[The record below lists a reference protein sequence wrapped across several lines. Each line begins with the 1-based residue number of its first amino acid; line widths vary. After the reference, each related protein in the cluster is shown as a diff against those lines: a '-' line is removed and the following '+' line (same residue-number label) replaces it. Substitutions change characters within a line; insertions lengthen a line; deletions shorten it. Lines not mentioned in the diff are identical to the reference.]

1 MKTVTFG
8 EAIRD
13 GVRFEMLKDPEVFVA
28 GEDVRTGGA
37 YGEFLGFTEEFPDR
51 IIDTPIS
58 ETAIV
63 GLGVGSAAMGMRPL
77 MCMSKVD
84 FMMVAMDEVVNQAA
98 KFRYMYGGKAKIPLV
113 LQANYGMTGRGQ
125 AAQHSQSL
133 ESIFTHIPGLKVVMP
148 STHAD
153 AKGLMIA
160 ALRDD
165 NPVVYLQPMRLMQ
178 QKGEIPEGDHVV
190 PLGKASIRR
199 EGRDL
204 TIVSWGAVCSECL
217 AAADMLE
224 TSGISAEVVD
234 LRTLTPIDLDT
245 ILASV
250 EKTTRL
256 LIAHEAVL
264 QSGLGAE
271 IAALA
276 ADQGMDFLD
285 APIKR
290 VGGAWCPIPFS
301 PLLEN
306 EYFVDAGKILA
317 AAKSMF

>member
-1 MKTVTFG
+1 MKKVTFG

-13 GVRFEMLKDPEVFVA
+13 GARFEMLRDPEIFVA
-28 GEDVRTGGA
+28 GEDVRAGGA
-37 YGEFLGFTEEFPDR
+37 YGEFLGFTEEFPNR

-63 GLGVGSAAMGMRPL
+63 GLGLGAAAMGMRPL

-84 FMMVAMDEVVNQAA
+84 FMMVAMDEVVNQVA

-133 ESIFTHIPGLKVVMP
+133 ESLFTHIPGLKVVMP

-153 AKGLMIA
+153 AKGLMTA

-165 NPVVYLQPMRLMQ
+165 NPVVYLQAMRLMQ
-178 QKGEIPEGDHVV
+178 RKDDIPDGEYIV
-190 PLGKASIRR
+190 PIGKASVRR
-199 EGRDL
+199 EGTDL
-204 TIVSWGAVCSECL
+204 TIVSWGAVCCECMD
-217 AAADMLE
+217 AAETLE
-224 TSGISAEVVD
+224 KDGISVEVVD
-234 LRTLTPIDLDT
+234 LRTLSPIDIDT
-245 ILASV
+245 VLASV
-250 EKTTRL
+250 EKTSRL

-264 QSGLGAE
+264 QSGHGAE
-271 IAALA
+271 ISALVA
-276 ADQGMDFLD
+276 EHGMDFLD

-290 VGGAWCPIPFS
+290 VGGAMCPIPFS

-306 EYFVDAGKILA
+306 EYFVTAAKVAA